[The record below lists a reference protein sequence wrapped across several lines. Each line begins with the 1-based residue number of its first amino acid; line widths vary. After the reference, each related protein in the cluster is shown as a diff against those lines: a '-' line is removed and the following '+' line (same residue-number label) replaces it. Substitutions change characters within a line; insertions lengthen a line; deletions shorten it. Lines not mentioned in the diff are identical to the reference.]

1 LILKHNPAKA
11 FFINESLRLDWDENY
26 GWIAVPQFN
35 LSWTPAKFTYRFA
48 AGRSF
53 RDADF
58 TERYNNYNKA
68 LVTGGS
74 IGNPALKSE
83 SSWNIEA
90 GADFLRLMRSE
101 SAAPSLPAGT
111 KT

>member
-1 LILKHNPAKA
+1 
-11 FFINESLRLDWDENY
+11 LRLDWDENY

-90 GADFLRLMRSE
+90 GADFLWLIRSE